1 MADNTIN
8 DGSAGCPI
16 CAWTPDNPDH
26 LFLFETQFWRIVL
39 APNQAL
45 LGRCIVHL
53 KRHSGDLADLT
64 PDELLEWLAVVRT
77 LENAL
82 RAAFSATM
90 FNWSCYM
97 NLSYR
102 DEHPNQHIHWWAVPR
117 YAHPVTFNEFTFEDP
132 HFGSPYDHARRL
144 ELPPEIHHKIAAQI
158 QQALATNSA
167 T

>member
-1 MADNTIN
+1 MTHNPASDVNT
-8 DGSAGCPI
+8 GCGI

-26 LFLFETQFWRIVL
+26 LFLFETRFWRIVL

-53 KRHSGDLADLT
+53 KRHSGDLAGLT
-64 PDELLEWLAVVRT
+64 QDELLEWLTVVRT

-82 RAAFSATM
+82 RAAFGATM

-97 NLSYR
+97 NFSYR
-102 DEHPNQHIHWWAVPR
+102 DEHPNPHIHWWAVPR
-117 YAHPVTFNEFTFEDP
+117 YKQPVTVSEFVFDDP

-144 ELPPEIHHKIAAQI
+144 ELPAELYHNIAAQI
-158 QQALATNSA
+158 QHALTTNSA
-167 T
+167 P